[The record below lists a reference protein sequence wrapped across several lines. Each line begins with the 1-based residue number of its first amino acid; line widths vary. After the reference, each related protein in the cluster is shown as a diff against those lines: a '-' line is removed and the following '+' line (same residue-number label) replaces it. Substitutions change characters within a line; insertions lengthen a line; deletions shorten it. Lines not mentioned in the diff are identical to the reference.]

1 MHDGLIRIASSE
13 YIQANIPTEKLQVH
27 EISVLTFLYVYV
39 FKYVFICTNNWLYG
53 IHLYVNNGNNSDG
66 V

>member
-13 YIQANIPTEKLQVH
+13 YIGQYLPRNYKY

-53 IHLYVNNGNNSDG
+53 IHL
-66 V
+66 